1 MGKEGLKTTR
11 NGAANL
17 QLSPTSSA
25 LRFPPH
31 PKGRK
36 RNQYLTGESPANALR
51 SSLMEAS
58 IHKTRLSASPPQRRM
73 TRASL
78 KGSSDDV
85 QDAPSPSKYQR
96 RNGESHTPKNHS
108 TGPSEKVRLQRRS
121 LQGASERS
129 NLVDLT
135 AENSSEN
142 ESETLKSASELASG
156 GFTSEDGIL
165 GRLQPSS
172 KGAVSKG
179 MVPEKPR
186 VSSRKTKVAQAKAI
200 ALSDGKLAKQSVLK
214 RSSTAN
220 MEAKAS
226 MVMSRM
232 STDDSFE
239 SPEQDD
245 VPSGR
250 GAKLQ
255 TGEELLDTKT
265 IRSTSPEDTS
275 LQPAGHR
282 RRKFPAVRMV
292 GTRIYDSENGQ
303 TCHQVRFPSA
313 LINPRNWYL
322 GKRLGHGAWWLT

>member
-1 MGKEGLKTTR
+1 MAKEGLKTTR

-25 LRFPPH
+25 LRSPPH
-31 PKGRK
+31 PKARK
-36 RNQYLTGESPANALR
+36 RKQYLTGESPAKALR
-51 SSLMEAS
+51 SSMMEAS

-85 QDAPSPSKYQR
+85 QDAPSPTKYQR

-108 TGPSEKVRLQRRS
+108 TGPYEKVPLRRRS
-121 LQGASERS
+121 LQGANERS

-135 AENSSEN
+135 AENRFEN

-156 GFTSEDGIL
+156 GFASEDGIL
-165 GRLQPSS
+165 GRLRPSS
-172 KGAVSKG
+172 KGTESKG

-186 VSSRKTKVAQAKAI
+186 VSSRNVKVAQAKAI

-214 RSSTAN
+214 PSSTAN

-226 MVMSRM
+226 MAMSRM
-232 STDDSFE
+232 STDVSFE

-250 GAKLQ
+250 GVKSQ

-265 IRSTSPEDTS
+265 IRTSPEDTS
-275 LQPAGHR
+275 LQPAGR
-282 RRKFPAVRMV
+282 KRRKFPAVRMV

-303 TCHQVRFPSA
+303 TCHQVTFPSA
-313 LINPRNWYL
+313 LMNPGNWYL

>member
-1 MGKEGLKTTR
+1 MI
-11 NGAANL
+11 AA
-17 QLSPTSSA
+17 LSSLFSGCEQ
-25 LRFPPH
+25 
-31 PKGRK
+31 KGRK